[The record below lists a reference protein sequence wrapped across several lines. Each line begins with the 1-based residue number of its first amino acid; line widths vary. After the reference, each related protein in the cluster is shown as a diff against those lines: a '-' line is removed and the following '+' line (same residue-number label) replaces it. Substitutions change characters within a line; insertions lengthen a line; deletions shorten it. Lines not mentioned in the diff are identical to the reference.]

1 MTRSQRLLRGLLT
14 LALPLGLG
22 AGPLFAQD
30 AKVDEP
36 FDRTPQNC
44 VALVSID
51 RTHVID
57 DQTILF
63 YMRND
68 DVFRNYMPRKCP
80 GLERQDRFMYET
92 RSSRLCDIDMI
103 TVLEQWG
110 TRLEPGFTC
119 RLGDFHPLSPE
130 EIADFE
136 AGGKDGDDTIGRGA
150 IEATPVELPAD
161 EPAEAKTTPP
171 ADSADE

>member
-1 MTRSQRLLRGLLT
+1 
-14 LALPLGLG
+14 LPLGLG

-130 EIADFE
+130 EIEDLE
-136 AGGKDGDDTIGRGA
+136 ARRKSGDDTLGRGA
-150 IEATPVELPAD
+150 IEASPAELPDKPAAD
-161 EPAEAKTTPP
+161 VDAPAPAAEA
-171 ADSADE
+171 AEE